1 METANCLHDSDSE
14 TYCWIL
20 SACEQHTMNSS
31 FTPDVLTPPD
41 QNEEQFPPNFGHSK
55 LTSRNEQLERVLD
68 DGHVGD
74 GEKDLR
80 EPARSA
86 WNSRRW
92 TAVLV
97 RETRHRCTAQAPRG
111 TGEG

>member
-1 METANCLHDSDSE
+1 
-14 TYCWIL
+14 
-20 SACEQHTMNSS
+20 MNSS

-80 EPARSA
+80 VSVCDWGHALAERISKED
-86 WNSRRW
+86 R
-92 TAVLV
+92 L
-97 RETRHRCTAQAPRG
+97 
-111 TGEG
+111 